1 MSELLKII
9 GVGLVTLIAYIILK
23 PLKPELSVFISVIG
37 VCIILMFCIDGLV
50 GVIETMTQFVN
61 KTGIDT
67 ELFACVLKIVGV
79 GYIAEFASNLCTTA
93 GNSSIADAISL
104 AGKIT
109 ILVLS
114 LPILTNLINL
124 IIEIL
129 P

>member
-1 MSELLKII
+1 MNELFKII
-9 GVGLVTLIAYIILK
+9 GVGLVTLIAYIIVK
-23 PLKPELSVFISVIG
+23 PLKPEIAVFISVIG
-37 VCIILMFCIDGLV
+37 VSIILMFCVDGLV
-50 GVIETMTQFVN
+50 GVVETMTQFVD
-61 KTGIDT
+61 KTGIDSN
-67 ELFACVLKIVGV
+67 LFACVLKIVGI
-79 GYIAEFASNLCTTA
+79 GYITEFASNLCVTA

-124 IIEIL
+124 IIDIL